1 MPSPMALEAA
11 TRVSSEA
18 IGLGNV
24 VGRLAAG
31 MAAHVIAVPGD
42 PLRDIEQLG
51 NVSLVM
57 QAGNIVFRSGSA

>member
-1 MPSPMALEAA
+1 MAFEAA

-31 MAAHVIAVPGD
+31 MAGDVIAVPGN

-57 QAGNIVFRSGSA
+57 QFGNIVFRSGPA